1 MKGKAGSR
9 GQWNL
14 APVVGYGSME
24 ATHNL
29 DKVLWVNLSQRIGKL
44 EAEHLNRKRRGPFV
58 AGVTVNDVSEELR
71 MG

>member
-1 MKGKAGSR
+1 
-9 GQWNL
+9 
-14 APVVGYGSME
+14 ME

-58 AGVTVNDVSEELR
+58 AGVTVNDVSEEETLSQKKKTFSELFQIH
-71 MG
+71 

>member
-1 MKGKAGSR
+1 MGDGST
-9 GQWNL
+9 
-14 APVVGYGSME
+14 E

-29 DKVLWVNLSQRIGKL
+29 DKVHWENLSQRIEKL

-58 AGVTVNDVSEELR
+58 AGVTVNGVSEELR